1 MTHDT
6 PTRRP
11 AAPEPQRRLRIL
23 HFVTGGF
30 SGATQVAIDLC
41 GDDERQQTLLVLR
54 RRANDPSARVAE
66 LRARGLAVELVPR
79 RPHVLS
85 IWRLWR
91 ICRAWRPDILVAHGF
106 SDHLWGRYAGWLAGV
121 AHLVQ
126 VEHNVRER
134 YGWWRLWQSRW
145 LARRT
150 DVLVGVSDAVRTAL
164 MRLGHPA
171 DRCIT
176 IDNGIDVDRWRG
188 GLPWEQRESAVVMA
202 ARFARQKDHDTLIR
216 AARLL
221 VDRGTPLIFYLAGGG
236 SRRWQNQAKR
246 LVEQLGVARWV
257 RFLGQTSEL
266 PALYGR
272 VRYCVLSSHYEG
284 LALSLIE
291 GMASGCCAIG
301 SDVEGIREAIDDG
314 HTGLL
319 VPPADA
325 HALADTLAALL
336 ADPERGRQLAESGQ
350 RMVQARFDRR
360 IMRARY
366 QQLFRRLIEG
376 AGAPVSGSDE
386 VT

>member
-1 MTHDT
+1 MTRDT
-6 PTRRP
+6 PPLRA
-11 AAPEPQRRLRIL
+11 AAPGRERRLRIL

-79 RPHVLS
+79 KPHLLT

-106 SDHLWGRYAGWLAGV
+106 SDHLWGRYAGLLAGV
-121 AHLVQ
+121 PHLVQ

-150 DVLVGVSDAVRTAL
+150 DALIGVSEAVRAAL
-164 MRLGHPA
+164 VRLGHPA
-171 DRCIT
+171 SRCVT
-176 IDNGIDVDRWRG
+176 IHNGIDLDRWPG
-188 GLPWEQRESAVVMA
+188 GLPWAQRESAVVMA
-202 ARFARQKDHDTLIR
+202 ARFARQKDHETLIR
-216 AARLL
+216 AARRL
-221 VDRGTPLIFYLAGGG
+221 VDRGTPLVFYLAGGG
-236 SRRWQNQAKR
+236 SRRWRAQAER
-246 LVEQLGVARWV
+246 LVERLGVAPWV

-284 LALSLIE
+284 LGLSLIE

-301 SDVEGIREAIDDG
+301 SDVEGIREVVDDG
-314 HTGLL
+314 RTGLL

-325 HALADTLAALL
+325 QALADALATLL
-336 ADPERGRQLAESGQ
+336 ADPETGRRLAESG
-350 RMVQARFDRR
+350 RHMAQARFDRR
-360 IMRARY
+360 VMRTRY
-366 QQLFRRLIEG
+366 QQLFRRLVED
-376 AGAPVSGSDE
+376 AGASVSGPGEAS
-386 VT
+386 